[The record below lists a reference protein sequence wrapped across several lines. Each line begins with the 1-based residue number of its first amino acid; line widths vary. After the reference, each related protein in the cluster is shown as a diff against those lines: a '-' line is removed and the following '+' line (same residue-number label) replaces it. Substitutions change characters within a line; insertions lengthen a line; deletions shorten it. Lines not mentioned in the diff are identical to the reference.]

1 MRAVQIHCLAGR
13 CHRKPRCAAGLRPAG
28 AIGNWLRENP
38 DAQMVPR
45 TFFFVGKAAP
55 AYRLAKLIVK
65 FITNVANTI
74 DDDPAVRG
82 RLKVVFLP
90 EYNVSLAERLIP
102 ASDIFNQI
110 STAGYEASGTSN
122 MKFMMNGALTVGTRD
137 GATIEMA
144 EEAGEENLFLFG
156 LSAEQV
162 ENSRAWYNP
171 HWHYE
176 NEPETRAALDLIFSD
191 HFSRNEPGLFAPLRD
206 TLLTQGDHSGGP
218 DLLLAGA
225 GRARVTVYRS
235 RRVGAQSDSERSK
248 FREVFER
255 PYHCRIRS
263 RDLEGETMPST
274 LEKRSATGQPK
285 PGTIS
290 PLAGKPAPKEMLIDV
305 ARLEREYFARRP
317 DVQDRNQL
325 VSFGTSGHRGSPL
338 HGTFTEAHILAI
350 TQAICDYR
358 REQGTDG
365 PLYMGKDTHALSAPA
380 QRTALEVLAANG
392 VETIIQ
398 ENDGVTPTPVIS
410 RAILVYNG
418 GRKAHLADGIVVTPS
433 HNPPEDGGFKYN
445 PPNGGPADTDVTR
458 WVEDRANELL
468 RAGNV
473 GVKRIPFKKAI
484 QASTTDQEDFVLPY
498 VRDLKN
504 VVDMDAIRGANLKLG
519 VDPLGGAA
527 RSYWEPIN
535 SVYGLDIVVVNP
547 TIDPTFSFM
556 TVDHDGKIRMDCSS
570 PYAMARL
577 VGLKDQYQVAFAN
590 DPDSDRHGIVT
601 PVAGLM
607 NPNHYLAVAIRYL
620 LTHRPQWGPGVVV
633 GKTLVSSSMI
643 DRVVKKL
650 GRQLRE
656 VPVGFKWFVPGLVD
670 GSYCFG
676 GEESAGASFLRLD
689 GTVWTTDKDG
699 PIMDLLA
706 AEITART
713 GKNPGEHYREMT
725 AEFGTPYY
733 TRIDAPATPEQK
745 AKLQKLSPEA
755 VKESDLA
762 GEPITAKLTKA
773 PGNDASIGGLKV
785 VAESGWFAARPSGTE
800 NIYKIYAESFKGP
813 AHLNAIVSEAQEMV
827 NRALGA

>member
-1 MRAVQIHCLAGR
+1 MTS
-13 CHRKPRCAAGLRPAG
+13 
-28 AIGNWLRENP
+28 E
-38 DAQMVPR
+38 
-45 TFFFVGKAAP
+45 
-55 AYRLAKLIVK
+55 
-65 FITNVANTI
+65 AN
-74 DDDPAVRG
+74 
-82 RLKVVFLP
+82 
-90 EYNVSLAERLIP
+90 E
-102 ASDIFNQI
+102 
-110 STAGYEASGTSN
+110 
-122 MKFMMNGALTVGTRD
+122 MK
-137 GATIEMA
+137 
-144 EEAGEENLFLFG
+144 
-156 LSAEQV
+156 
-162 ENSRAWYNP
+162 
-171 HWHYE
+171 
-176 NEPETRAALDLIFSD
+176 
-191 HFSRNEPGLFAPLRD
+191 
-206 TLLTQGDHSGGP
+206 
-218 DLLLAGA
+218 
-225 GRARVTVYRS
+225 
-235 RRVGAQSDSERSK
+235 
-248 FREVFER
+248 
-255 PYHCRIRS
+255 
-263 RDLEGETMPST
+263 
-274 LEKRSATGQPK
+274 
-285 PGTIS
+285 IS

-305 ARLEREYFARRP
+305 ARLEKEYFERHP
-317 DVQDRNQL
+317 DLHDPNQL

-358 REQGTDG
+358 RQQGSDG
-365 PLYMGKDTHALSAPA
+365 PLYMGKDTHALSGPA
-380 QRTALEVLAANG
+380 QRTALEVLAANN

-410 RAILVYNG
+410 RAILVYNR
-418 GRKAHLADGIVVTPS
+418 GRKDKDHLADGIVVTPS

-445 PPNGGPADTDVTR
+445 PTNGGPADTDVTG
-458 WVEDRANELL
+458 WVQDRANELL

-473 GVKRIPFKKAI
+473 GVNRVPFAKAI
-484 QASTTDQEDFVLPY
+484 HAASTHQEDFVLPY
-498 VRDLKN
+498 VHDLKN
-504 VVDMDAIRGANLKLG
+504 VVDMDAIRGARLKLG

-527 RSYWEPIN
+527 RPYWEPIN

-547 TIDPTFSFM
+547 VIDPTFSFM

-620 LTHRPQWGPGVVV
+620 LSHRPQWRHDVVV

-650 GRQLRE
+650 GRELRE
-656 VPVGFKWFVPGLVD
+656 VPVGFKWFVPGLFD

-676 GEESAGASFLRLD
+676 GEESAGASFLRRD

-713 GKNPGEHYREMT
+713 GKDPGEHYRELT

-745 AKLQKLSPEA
+745 SKLQELSPDA

-773 PGNDASIGGLKV
+773 PGNQVPIGGLKV
-785 VAESGWFAARPSGTE
+785 VAASGWFAARPSGTE
-800 NIYKIYAESFKGP
+800 NIYKIYAESFKSQS
-813 AHLNAIVSEAQEMV
+813 HLNAIVSEAQEMV
-827 NRALGA
+827 NNALGSGVH